1 MAENITLKFRYTEQD
16 YIAAMR
22 LWYIRV
28 KKLRVKLD
36 GIIALILAVFG
47 AIAWHMFGYSIEF
60 LTIIIV
66 GCVFLLLIFMAM
78 VVIPRI
84 TFRSQPKFRDE
95 YQLRFTEDGIE
106 FKTQSIDSK
115 LEWNLYNQLVE
126 DDKTYLLIYGKSMF
140 SAIPKRVFANEA
152 EEMKFKELVK
162 RKIATC
168 C

>member
-47 AIAWHMFGYSIEF
+47 AIAWYTFGYSIEF
-60 LTIIIV
+60 LIIIV

-95 YQLRFTEDGIE
+95 YQLRFTEDGID

-115 LEWNLYNQLVE
+115 LEWSLYSKLVE
-126 DDKTYLLIYGKSMF
+126 DDKSYLLIYGKSMF
-140 SAIPKRVFANEA
+140 SAIPKRVFANQTEKEA
-152 EEMKFKELVK
+152 FRELLK
-162 RKIATC
+162 RKIANC